1 MSRRSGYFGRMRMEA
16 QPEALSGA
24 GARQAGIAE
33 NIFELSGRMTTAAE
47 GASGAGDPALAEA
60 MTGAVQSWQASLA
73 MVAESVGGIARNLS
87 GAAHVY
93 TVVDESV
100 IPAG

>member
-1 MSRRSGYFGRMRMEA
+1 MRMEA
-16 QPEALSGA
+16 LPEAIGSA
-24 GARQAGIAE
+24 GSRQSGIAE
-33 NIFELSGRMTTAAE
+33 TIAELSGRMTSAAE

-73 MVAESVGGIARNLS
+73 MVAESVAGTGRNLS
-87 GAAHVY
+87 AAAGIY
-93 TVVDESV
+93 TYVDETA

>member
-1 MSRRSGYFGRMRMEA
+1 MRMEA

-24 GARQAGIAE
+24 GTRQTGIAD
-33 NIFELSGRMTTAAE
+33 NIVELSGRLTAAAD
-47 GASGAGDPALAEA
+47 GASGAGDPALEEA

-73 MVAESVGGIARNLS
+73 LVADSVRGIGANLS
-87 GAAHVY
+87 SAAGVY
-93 TVVDESV
+93 TYVDETA

>member
-1 MSRRSGYFGRMRMEA
+1 MRMEA
-16 QPEALSGA
+16 LPEAISQA
-24 GARQAGIAE
+24 GSRQSGIAE
-33 NIFELSGRMTTAAE
+33 TLTELSGRMTNAAE

-73 MVAESVGGIARNLS
+73 MVAESVSGTGRNLS
-87 GAAHVY
+87 AAAGIY
-93 TVVDESV
+93 TYVDETA

>member
-1 MSRRSGYFGRMRMEA
+1 MRMEA

-24 GARQAGIAE
+24 GSRQSGIADT
-33 NIFELSGRMTTAAE
+33 IVELSGRMTAAAE

-73 MVAESVGGIARNLS
+73 LTADSVRGIGSNLI
-87 GAAHVY
+87 AAAGVY
-93 TVVDESV
+93 TYVDESA

>member
-1 MSRRSGYFGRMRMEA
+1 MRMEA

-24 GARQAGIAE
+24 GSRQAGIAD
-33 NIFELSGRMTTAAE
+33 NIVELSGRLTAAAD

-60 MTGAVQSWQASLA
+60 MTGAVQSWQASLSL
-73 MVAESVGGIARNLS
+73 VSDSVRGIATNLS
-87 GAAHVY
+87 GAANVY
-93 TVVDESV
+93 AYVDESA

>member
-1 MSRRSGYFGRMRMEA
+1 MRMEA
-16 QPEALSGA
+16 QTEALSGA
-24 GARQAGIAE
+24 GSRQSGIAD
-33 NIFELSGRMTTAAE
+33 NVVELSGRLTAAAE

-73 MVAESVGGIARNLS
+73 IVAGSIRGVGANLS

-93 TVVDESV
+93 TVVDETA

>member
-1 MSRRSGYFGRMRMEA
+1 MRMEA

-24 GARQAGIAE
+24 GTRQTGIAD
-33 NIFELSGRMTTAAE
+33 NIVELSGRLTAAAD
-47 GASGAGDPALAEA
+47 GASGAGDPALEEA

-73 MVAESVGGIARNLS
+73 LVADSVRGIGANLS
-87 GAAHVY
+87 SAAGIY
-93 TVVDESV
+93 TYVDENA

>member
-1 MSRRSGYFGRMRMEA
+1 MRMEA

-24 GARQAGIAE
+24 GSRQSGIADT
-33 NIFELSGRMTTAAE
+33 ILELSGRMTAAAE
-47 GASGAGDPALAEA
+47 GASGAGDPALSEA

-73 MVAESVGGIARNLS
+73 MAAESVSGIGANLT
-87 GAAHVY
+87 AAAGVY
-93 TVVDESV
+93 TYVDETA